1 MKKSSQLLASILI
14 NAIYAMKNFPIT
26 LINTILSP
34 LSFLLIIYFASRG
47 ILLPVAIEGGFIM
60 SMVSAGIGLQGDL
73 SHLKNDF
80 KFQDMVVSS
89 PTTPSIYILGMA
101 ISELVYSI
109 PALTVLTILAIIY
122 INASIF
128 SIITIIFSLLLI
140 FFFSIMLGFYL
151 STLTSDII
159 QSWAFSG
166 IVSTVLSTI
175 PPVYYP
181 ITYIPLP
188 YRYIAYLSPTTYV
201 AEIVQN
207 ATGYLN
213 ISFLNLI
220 LDWTVLI
227 ILIII
232 LAIVS
237 IKKSRW
243 REK

>member
-1 MKKSSQLLASILI
+1 MKKSSQLFASILI

-47 ILLPVAIEGGFIM
+47 TLLPVAIEGGFIM
-60 SMVSAGIGLQGDL
+60 TMVSAGIGLQGDL

-101 ISELVYSI
+101 ISEIVYSI

-122 INASIF
+122 IDASIL
-128 SIITIIFSLLLI
+128 SIITIIFSLILI

-213 ISFLNLI
+213 ITFLNLI
-220 LDWTVLI
+220 LDWIVLI

-232 LAIVS
+232 LAVVS

>member
-1 MKKSSQLLASILI
+1 MRKSSQLLASILI

-47 ILLPVAIEGGFIM
+47 TLLPVAIEGGFVM
-60 SMVSAGIGLQGDL
+60 TMVSAGIGLQGDL

-89 PTTPSIYILGMA
+89 PTTPAIYILGMA
-101 ISELVYSI
+101 ISEIVYSI

-122 INASIF
+122 IDASIV
-128 SIITIIFSLLLI
+128 SILTIILALTII

-213 ISFLNLI
+213 LSFSHI
-220 LDWTVLI
+220 LFNWIVLI

-232 LAIVS
+232 LSIVS

-243 REK
+243 RES